1 MSVRIA
7 EDGSTGGFAQSKGK
21 GSPVEELTAT
31 VGCPVELLPVVMGLL
46 VLGESRLGVLVPLV
60 KGLSLLSA
68 SS

>member
-1 MSVRIA
+1 MLVEIVV
-7 EDGSTGGFAQSKGK
+7 DGRMGGFAQSKGM
-21 GSPVEELTAT
+21 GSPVEVETAT

-46 VLGESRLGVLVPLV
+46 VPESIEGVLVPLV